1 VAGEDGAKV
10 VACYVP
16 KGLPLS
22 LLVPVKEPMT
32 YTPRSFPV
40 SVKGVAV
47 GGDGR
52 VLLLRNERDE
62 WELPG
67 GRLELGETPEQCVVR
82 EIEEESGWRTAAQT
96 LLDVWVYQPIPD
108 RHVVIV
114 TYGCQVLNPDAA
126 PVMSHEHKEI
136 GLFTADEVP
145 DLRMPDG
152 YKASIAA
159 WYKQHAGL

>member
-1 VAGEDGAKV
+1 MT
-10 VACYVP
+10 YVP
-16 KGLPLS
+16 R
-22 LLVPVKEPMT
+22 T
-32 YTPRSFPV
+32 FPV
-40 SVKGVAV
+40 SVKGVAI

-67 GRLELGETPEQCVVR
+67 GRLELGETPEQCVSR
-82 EIEEESGWRTAAQT
+82 EIKEESGWSADAQA

-108 RHVVIV
+108 RHVLIV
-114 TYGCQVLNPDAA
+114 TFGCRVLNPDAV

-145 DLRMPDG
+145 GLRMPDG
-152 YKASIAA
+152 YKASVAA
-159 WYKQHAGL
+159 WYQQHAGM